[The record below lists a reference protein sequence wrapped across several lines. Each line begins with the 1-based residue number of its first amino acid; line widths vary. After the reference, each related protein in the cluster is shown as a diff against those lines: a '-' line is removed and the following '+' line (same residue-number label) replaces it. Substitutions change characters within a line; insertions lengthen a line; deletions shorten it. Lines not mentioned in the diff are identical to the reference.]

1 MWCRAAG
8 PLVHPAWLRTTL
20 GQRLAVAREARAQPV
35 REQGP
40 TSASLQSGITTQ
52 SQAWNPLCPEWG
64 ASHRQPLTTK
74 GSCSPSEASAAAALV
89 VTRPNS
95 PIPKV
100 FLADSLQALSQLPAC
115 GRVRREAGAG
125 GMHQDPGMLCCPDS
139 AALKGLD
146 CLRAHV
152 DPR

>member
-1 MWCRAAG
+1 MASPPSPG
-8 PLVHPAWLRTTL
+8 PGTL
-20 GQRLAVAREARAQPV
+20 CAL
-35 REQGP
+35 
-40 TSASLQSGITTQ
+40 SGR
-52 SQAWNPLCPEWG
+52 

-95 PIPKV
+95 PIPKA
-100 FLADSLQALSQLPAC
+100 FLADSLQALSKLPAC
-115 GRVRREAGAG
+115 GRVRREEGAEQT
-125 GMHQDPGMLCCPDS
+125 HQDPGMLCCPDS

-152 DPR
+152 DPRWLSLSHSQALTHPVQRTGSPHP